1 MDDDK
6 NVQNE
11 KERKIFLSFIL
22 HSSLLIT
29 HLHVILFFL
38 LWFNLIQSSYLC
50 FKNMWKKNNIKKFFL
65 ILTNGWLSINYA
77 YTWSR
82 MCIWFFWKSFFYIK
96 FSFEIILF
104 LLFMPAKY
112 TSFLFDLSH
121 QLNLF
126 FSFYSL
132 GLIFYFKETN
142 FLKVKIV

>member
-82 MCIWFFWKSFFYIK
+82 MCIWFFWKSFFI
-96 FSFEIILF
+96 
-104 LLFMPAKY
+104 
-112 TSFLFDLSH
+112 
-121 QLNLF
+121 LNLALKLFCFCCLCPLSIPLFYLIFHTNSIF
-126 FSFYSL
+126 FSVFIL
-132 GLIFYFKETN
+132 LVLFFILKKLIF
-142 FLKVKIV
+142 LK